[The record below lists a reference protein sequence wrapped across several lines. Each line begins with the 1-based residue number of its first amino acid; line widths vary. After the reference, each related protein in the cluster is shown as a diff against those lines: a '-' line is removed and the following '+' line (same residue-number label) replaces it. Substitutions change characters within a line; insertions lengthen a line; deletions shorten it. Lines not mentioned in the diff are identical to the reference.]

1 LSDRRERVPVEG
13 ARYLKLVVDRLAVGR
28 LGAMPMRWRW
38 WLRAQI
44 EELEVGAIYREG
56 QRRP

>member
-1 LSDRRERVPVEG
+1 VPVEG